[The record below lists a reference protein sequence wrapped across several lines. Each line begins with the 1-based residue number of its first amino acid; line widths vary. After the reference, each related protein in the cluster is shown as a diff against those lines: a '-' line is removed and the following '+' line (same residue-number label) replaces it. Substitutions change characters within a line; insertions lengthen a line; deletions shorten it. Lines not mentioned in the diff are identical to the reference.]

1 MRKAATGLLAVMLT
15 VGLFLAVAGSVGKG
29 ETVYTVP
36 QVLASQKALRGKTIL
51 VRGTLG
57 WPVRFGWPPL
67 WRCHGLCK
75 HTTGL
80 LSEPSH
86 IGLST
91 STPFIYV
98 LEGPQDPILAT
109 LRQFHLLPPFPAIT
123 NVQRVYHVRILA
135 HAPAYCAKS
144 PVCPSGV
151 LLDTLR

>member
-1 MRKAATGLLAVMLT
+1 MKKIIVGVLAAMLT
-15 VGLFLAVAGSVGKG
+15 VGLFLAVAGRVGKG

-57 WPVRFGWPPL
+57 WPG
-67 WRCHGLCK
+67 HGPACRAPCK
-75 HTTGL
+75 NITGL
-80 LSEPSH
+80 LSDPIH
-86 IGLST
+86 NGLT
-91 STPFIYV
+91 TYTLHIYV

-123 NVQRVYHVRILA
+123 NVQRVYRVQIPT
-135 HAPAYCAKS
+135 HAPAYCIKS

-151 LLDTLR
+151 VLDTLR